1 MLSRNN
7 PGAAGNGPK
16 EWRGYNLERVIIIA
30 IDYMKQHF
38 ALPTEF
44 ADRRPIR
51 DESPEGRDAGAD
63 GRRGGGLG
71 ERGGFGFGR
80 GRGRGADRYEQLFW
94 VKNISAKLIEVTLF
108 QKDKIFVN

>member
-1 MLSRNN
+1 M
-7 PGAAGNGPK
+7 
-16 EWRGYNLERVIIIA
+16 ERGIIIA

-80 GRGRGADRYEQLFW
+80 GRGRGADRY
-94 VKNISAKLIEVTLF
+94 
-108 QKDKIFVN
+108 DKAALTTFLGKEYLCKIYRS